1 MGIVLH
7 GLGLWMTFQNTGN
20 CGEVKLKRN
29 YYILNDGRLRRKD
42 NTFLY
47 EKYSDK
53 GEVELK
59 KTIPIETVDSF
70 FCYGENDFNS
80 KFFNFLSENGIV
92 LHLFNYYG
100 YYSGTFYPREKL
112 VAGDV
117 LLRQAA
123 AYLSEE
129 DRMYFAYNFI
139 ESAQFHILQ
148 NLKERRDLQPLQKI
162 ITKIERESNHLKSA
176 ITVNELMTIEAKIR
190 KLYYSSW
197 DHFLDWEDPFIS
209 RTKQPPQ
216 NSINALISFGNS
228 LMYSVVLGEIY
239 KTQLNPTISYL
250 HEPGVRR
257 YSLALDIA
265 EIFKPFIVDRLIFRL
280 INKKMLKLEEF
291 DKDLNCCYL
300 GDTGKKIFL
309 REWEKQLSSTIK
321 HRQLGRNVSYKRLIR
336 LELYKMIKHLLG
348 EKKYKVFHRWW

>member
-1 MGIVLH
+1 M
-7 GLGLWMTFQNTGN
+7 
-20 CGEVKLKRN
+20 KRN
-29 YYILNDGRLRRKD
+29 YYILNNGRLKRKD

-47 EKYSDK
+47 EKYQDN
-53 GEVELK
+53 GEVEAK
-59 KTIPIETVDSF
+59 TTIPVETVDSF

-80 KFFNFLSENGIV
+80 KFLNFLSEHGIV

-100 YYSGTFYPREKL
+100 YYAGSYYPREKL
-112 VAGDV
+112 VAGEV
-117 LLRQAA
+117 LLRQVS

-129 DRMYFAYNFI
+129 DRIYFAYNFI

-148 NLKERRDLQPLQKI
+148 NLKERKDHKQISGI
-162 ITKIERESNHLKSA
+162 IAKIENESNTLKNAKS
-176 ITVNELMTIEAKIR
+176 INEIMTIEAKIR

-197 DHFLDWEDPFIS
+197 DFILDWDEPFSS
-209 RTKQPPQ
+209 RTKRPPQ

-228 LMYSVVLGEIY
+228 MIYSVILGEIY

-257 YSLALDIA
+257 YSLSLDIA

-280 INKKMLKLEEF
+280 INKKMVKLNNF
-291 DKDLNCCYL
+291 DKDLNYCYL
-300 GDTGKKIFL
+300 RDKGKKIFL
-309 REWEKQLSSTIK
+309 KEWENQLSTTIK
-321 HRQLGRNVSYKRLIR
+321 HRQLGRNVSYRRLIR
-336 LELYKMIKHLLG
+336 LELYKIIKHLLG